1 MSSVSSASCDAVV
14 SALIQTEP
22 TRARRNCGSIR
33 ALSDED
39 AKPIQAAEALSVTT
53 EIS

>member
-1 MSSVSSASCDAVV
+1 VSSVSSASCDAVV

-22 TRARRNCGSIR
+22 ARRNCGSIR